1 MQLRVMVE
9 PQQGGTYDEILALA
23 QKTEELGFDG
33 FFRSDHLQRIGPGD
47 PGPGSTDAWVT
58 LAGLARETSR
68 IRLGTMVS
76 SATFR
81 LAGPLAI
88 AVATV
93 DAMSGGRIELGLGS
107 GWFEAEHTSYGVPF
121 LSTRERL
128 DLLEEQLELITGLWA
143 TPVGETYSFT
153 GKHVSVRD
161 SPALPKPVQ
170 PDGIP
175 IIVGGGGAVRTPRL
189 AAAYAQEFNM
199 PPGRPLD
206 ETERQFGIVREACER
221 AGRDPAALVLSTVQA
236 PFVGHDD
243 EVRRAAADAGSS
255 ADDMRASGLYGSA
268 TEIVDKLGRLAQL
281 GSTRTYLQMGSMT
294 DAALLERLHAEVVPQ
309 LDV

>member
-1 MQLRVMVE
+1 MVE
-9 PQQGGTYDEILALA
+9 PQQGGTYDDNLTLA

-33 FFRSDHLQRIGPGD
+33 FFRSDHLQRIGAGD

-58 LAGLARETSR
+58 LAGLSRETSR

-76 SATFR
+76 SASFR
-81 LAGPLAI
+81 RPGPLAI

-93 DAMSGGRIELGLGS
+93 DAMSGGRVELGLGS
-107 GWFEAEHTSYGVPF
+107 GWFEAEHASYGVPF
-121 LSTRERL
+121 LPTRDRL
-128 DLLEEQLELITGLWA
+128 EVLEEQLELITGLWA
-143 TPVGETYSFT
+143 TPVAETYSFT

-170 PDGIP
+170 ADGIP

-189 AAAYAQEFNM
+189 AATYAHEFNM

-206 ETERQFGIVREACER
+206 ETERQFGVVRAACER
-221 AGRDPAALVLSTVQA
+221 ADRDPATLVLSTCQA
-236 PFVGHDD
+236 PFVGDDD
-243 EVRRAAADAGSS
+243 EVRRAAAESGSS
-255 ADDMRASGLYGSA
+255 ADDMRDRGLYGSA
-268 TEIVDKLGRLAQL
+268 AEIVDKLGRLAEL

-294 DAALLERLHAEVVPQ
+294 DIALLERLHAEVVPQ
-309 LDV
+309 LDP